1 MKPLDMEEKYN
12 VKKDIILTAHGKALL
27 ETELQDL
34 VGVRRKEVAKRLKE
48 AKDFGDISENSEYED
63 AKNEQAFTEGRVSE
77 IQYILAN
84 AEVVDEHKGGLKQVR
99 VGLTAVVRDLET
111 KKKLE
116 FKIVG
121 SFEADPDLMQ
131 ISHESPI
138 GKAIVGKK
146 IGDTVDIDLPHGALR
161 YTIEDIKK

>member
-1 MKPLDMEEKYN
+1 MEEKQN
-12 VKKDIILTAHGKALL
+12 VKKEIILTTHGKERL
-27 ETELQDL
+27 ETELKDL

-84 AEVVDEHKGGLKQVR
+84 AEIVDEHKGGLKQVR
-99 VGLTAVVRDLET
+99 VGTTAVVRDLET
-111 KKKLE
+111 KKIQK

-131 ISHESPI
+131 ISHESPV
-138 GKAIVGKK
+138 GRAIVGKK
-146 IGDTVDIDLPHGALR
+146 IGETVEVELPHGALR
-161 YTIEDIKK
+161 YIIEDIKK

>member
-1 MKPLDMEEKYN
+1 MEDKQN
-12 VKKDIILTAHGKALL
+12 VKKEIILTTHGKDLL
-27 ETELQDL
+27 EAELQDL

-63 AKNEQAFTEGRVSE
+63 AKNEQAFTEGRIAE

-84 AEVVDEHKGGLKQVR
+84 AEIVDEHKGGLKHVR
-99 VGLTAVVRDLET
+99 VGSTAVLKNLET
-111 KKKLE
+111 KKTQE

-138 GKAIVGKK
+138 GKAIVGKE
-146 IGDTVDIDLPHGALR
+146 IGETVEVPLPHGALK
-161 YTIEDIKK
+161 YKIEGIKK